1 MIVARTA
8 QSIARNPSAGIRCS
22 ASPAV
27 AVALGLAVAL
37 GTAGTTVAA
46 EAAAASAT
54 AATGTI
60 VGRVQNQL
68 TGQYLNNARVSV
80 VGTNIEV
87 FSNQFGEYTINDA
100 PSGDIKLKVFFT
112 GLEQQT
118 VEVFVPESQVVLQD
132 FSLKTLG
139 QEDDVIALDEFVVA
153 SNRETN
159 ASAIAQQEQR
169 FSANIKSVVDSG
181 AFGDVTEG
189 NVGEFVKYLPGVS
202 VDYVAADVRT
212 MSVRGF
218 ADNFTTIS
226 VDGGRMASASSGNT
240 QRAFEFE
247 QVSLNNISRA
257 EIVKVPRPEDPADS
271 LGGAVNL
278 VSKSAFERDRAQL
291 RYKAYLSINSEDTNI
306 LQKTSGPH
314 DQPSHK
320 ALPGFDFDY
329 TLPVS
334 KKFGIVVT
342 GLSSNQF
349 NEQHRAQPRWN
360 FAQAGATVANPYLD
374 QYQIQDG
381 PKNTWRQSASVRA
394 DWKVAP
400 NHLLSATLSW
410 GHYQS
415 AFGNRNVTW
424 NIGTTSVGTS
434 AGSVGL
440 TWDKTASNGAFGRG
454 SVNMGTSFRDKLGS
468 LVAGNVK
475 YTFTGREWN
484 AEAGVNQSRSKSWYR
499 DTANGHFDQISLTM
513 LNVNRVQFGGYN
525 GIYPQNITVLNSAG
539 AALDSHVLSNYRL
552 DTVNSRPVDSEDKY
566 VTFYGSLKRELNL
579 SFPASVKIGAEQR
592 KQTRDIRRRQETWR
606 YVGADK
612 VFQSADDVATFA
624 LDTEYANQDPYWGR
638 APIQWASPYV
648 IKSTFDTSP
657 QLFDQGITN
666 LNAATQFRLR
676 NSQYLEEKVTSAYV
690 QADARLLNNRLR
702 VVTGVRYEKTEDS
715 GLGVSAPSWDSTVPR
730 DRYYIF
736 TWMQNNWVE
745 RGKST
750 SGSYDGFYPSLHL
763 SYNITDD
770 IVARAAYARTYGRP
784 DFGSIVPSV
793 RVNDSDAAEDD
804 DVGAINPRTI
814 IANNPALKPWTADNI
829 DVTVTY
835 YIPKG
840 GEVSIGGFQK
850 NLTDFWVTGTR
861 AVTQTDLDNLQ
872 LPEEYLTRGFLITTT
887 DNGGDA
893 KIKGYEFNYTQP
905 LKFLPWYLKNLN
917 FGANGT
923 RLFLSG
929 PKGADFQRFI
939 SETGNISLSYN
950 KSPVMLMLKLNYR
963 GRQRLTAQ
971 TGGNFGAAN
980 GFYQYYSP
988 RLNLDV
994 NAEYMLTKKF
1004 SLFFNARNVTNVSQ
1018 DLVVEN
1024 GLNPSYSNS
1033 NRIEEYGVQMAVG
1046 LKGTF

>member
-1 MIVARTA
+1 MIEARTA
-8 QSIARNPSAGIRCS
+8 KSIARNPSAGIRCS
-22 ASPAV
+22 VSPAA
-27 AVALGLAVAL
+27 AVVLGLAVAL
-37 GTAGTTVAA
+37 GSAGTTVAA
-46 EAAAASAT
+46 EAAAASAPAT
-54 AATGTI
+54 AGTV

-68 TGQYLNNARVSV
+68 TGNFLNNARVSV
-80 VGTNIEV
+80 IGTNIEV

-100 PSGDIKLKVFFT
+100 PSGDIKIKVFFT

-118 VEVFVPESQVVLQD
+118 VDVFVPEGQVVLQD
-132 FSLKTLG
+132 FSLKTIG
-139 QEDDVIALDEFVVA
+139 QEEDVIALDEFVVA

-159 ASAIAQQEQR
+159 AAAIAQQEQR

-218 ADNFTTIS
+218 SDNFTTIA
-226 VDGGRMASASSGNT
+226 VDGGRMASASSGNA
-240 QRAFEFE
+240 QRSFEFE

-278 VSKSAFERDRAQL
+278 ISKSAFERDRAQL
-291 RYKAYLSINSEDTNI
+291 KYKAYLSINSEDTNI
-306 LQKTSGPH
+306 LQKTPGPQ
-314 DQPSHK
+314 DQNSHK

-329 TLPVS
+329 TLPLS

-374 QYQIQDG
+374 QYQLQDG

-424 NIGTTSVGTS
+424 NIGTTSVPSTTTGV
-434 AGSVGL
+434 AL
-440 TWDKTASNGAFGRG
+440 TWDPTATNGATGRG
-454 SVNMGTSFRDKLGS
+454 SVNMGTSFRDKLGNVLS
-468 LVAGNVK
+468 GNLK
-475 YTFTGREWN
+475 YTFTGRDWN
-484 AEAGVNQSRSKSWYR
+484 VEAGVNKSRSKSWYR

-513 LNVNRVQFGGYN
+513 LNVSRVQFGGYN
-525 GIYPQNITVLNSAG
+525 NLYPQSITVLNAAG
-539 AALDSHVLSNYRL
+539 TALDSHLLSNYRL
-552 DTVNSRPVDSEDKY
+552 DTVNTRPVDGTDEFL
-566 VTFYGSLKRELNL
+566 TIYGSVKRELNL
-579 SFPASVKIGAEQR
+579 SFPASIKIGAEQR
-592 KQTRDIRRRQETWR
+592 KQQRDMRRRQESWR
-606 YVGADK
+606 YVGVDK
-612 VFQSADDVATFA
+612 VAASADDVATFS
-624 LDTEYANQDPYWGR
+624 LDNAYATENPYWGQT
-638 APIQWASPYV
+638 PIQWASPFV
-648 IKSTFDTSP
+648 IKSLFDTNP
-657 QLFDQGITN
+657 ELFDQGITN

-690 QADARLLNNRLR
+690 QADARFLSNRLR

-715 GLGVSAPSWDSTVPR
+715 GLGALTPAWDSTTPK

-736 TWMQNNWVE
+736 TWMQNNWKE
-745 RGKST
+745 RGKSVE
-750 SGSYDGFYPSLHL
+750 GSYDGFYPSLHL
-763 SYNITDD
+763 SFNITDD
-770 IVARAAYARTYGRP
+770 LVARAAYARTYGRP
-784 DFGSIVPSV
+784 DFGTIVPSV
-793 RVNDSDAAEDD
+793 RVNDSIAAEDD

-829 DVTVTY
+829 DLGLAY

-840 GEVSIGGFQK
+840 GEISVGAFQK
-850 NLTDFWVTGTR
+850 DLTDFWVTGTR
-861 AVTQTDLDNLQ
+861 PVTQADLDALQ
-872 LPEEYLTRGFLITTT
+872 LPDEYLTQGFQITTT

-893 KIKGYEFNYTQP
+893 KIKGFEFNYQQP
-905 LKFLPWYLKNLN
+905 LKFLPWYFKNLN
-917 FGANGT
+917 FSANGT

-939 SETGNISLSYN
+939 SETANVALTYS
-950 KSPVMLMLKLNYR
+950 KSPVTLMMKLNYR

-988 RLNLDV
+988 RLNLDI
-994 NAEYMLTKKF
+994 NAEYMLSKKF
-1004 SLFFNARNVTNVSQ
+1004 SLFLNARNVTNVSQ

-1033 NRIEEYGVQMAVG
+1033 NRIEEYGVQWAVG
-1046 LKGTF
+1046 VKGQF